1 MLYGILSLYYLRM
14 KKIATL
20 LLSLGV
26 AVNVMAQS
34 DSKDMSAV
42 AHSDMNKNGIF
53 NHFDASFTLGT
64 TGFGFD
70 IATPITDWVRLRA
83 GGTFRLSKHYSAM
96 VDTEIASGISEEEQS
111 RRFEKLSSM
120 MSSFMGTAPTR
131 TVELEGSE
139 RMNNFKFLVDVFPFK
154 NNRHWRVTAGFF
166 IGNGTIVD
174 GHNTSLSVNTLA
186 AMSSYN
192 AMYEQALR
200 GEFVDL
206 SVLGIDID
214 DDMKGTIINKLC
226 SWGETTDAYGNKTY
240 AEYGISMPIGTYAHD
255 VVAQQDIYDLKGNL
269 VHRKGEVIRS
279 KDETVRLVPDA
290 DDMVRV
296 DVHVNRVKP
305 YLGLGYEFAASKDK
319 RSSIGVD
326 AGVLFWGGS
335 PVFDVKLP
343 VGMDANGNVLTQNI
357 DLVRDV
363 NNMSGDLGDHVKTAD
378 NYTVYPEISVRFTRR
393 LW

>member
-1 MLYGILSLYYLRM
+1 MM
-14 KKIATL
+14 KKIATIL
-20 LLSLGV
+20 LGLGM
-26 AVNVMAQS
+26 AANVMAQS
-34 DSKDMSAV
+34 ADNTTQTGSKCS
-42 AHSDMNKNGIF
+42 MNKNGVF

-70 IATPITDWVRLRA
+70 IATPVTDWLRLRA
-83 GGTFRLSKHYSAM
+83 GGTFRLSSHYSATIG
-96 VDTEIASGISEEEQS
+96 TEIASGISEEEQT
-111 RRFEKLSSM
+111 RRFDKLASM
-120 MSSFMGTAPTR
+120 MESFMGTAPTR

-166 IGNGTIVD
+166 IGNGTIID
-174 GHNTSLSVNTLA
+174 GHNTPLSVNTLA
-186 AMSSYN
+186 GMSSYN
-192 AMYEQALR
+192 AMYEQARR

-206 SVLGIDID
+206 SNLGIDID
-214 DDMKGTIINKLC
+214 ADMESKIINKLC
-226 SWGETTDAYGNKTY
+226 SWGEATDANGNKTY

-255 VVAQQDIYDLKGNL
+255 FIAQQDIYDLKGNL

-279 KDETVRLVPDA
+279 KDETVRLVPDD

-296 DVHVNRVKP
+296 DVHVNRFKP

-319 RSSIGVD
+319 RSSIGID

-335 PVFDVKLP
+335 PVFDIKLP
-343 VGMDANGNVLTQNI
+343 VGMDANGNLLTQDI

-363 NNMSGDLGDHVKTAD
+363 NNIPGDLGDHVKTAN

>member
-1 MLYGILSLYYLRM
+1 
-14 KKIATL
+14 
-20 LLSLGV
+20 
-26 AVNVMAQS
+26 MAQNVNNNTS
-34 DSKDMSAV
+34 AESQCTMS
-42 AHSDMNKNGIF
+42 KNGVF

-70 IATPITDWVRLRA
+70 VATPITDWVRLRA
-83 GGTFRLSKHYSAM
+83 GGTFRLPSHHSATIG
-96 VDTEIASGISEEEQS
+96 TEIASGVSEEEQT

-120 MSSFMGTAPTR
+120 MESFMGTAPSR

-166 IGNGTIVD
+166 IGNGTIVE

-192 AMYEQALR
+192 AMYEQARR

-206 SVLGIDID
+206 SELGIDID
-214 DDMKGTIINKLC
+214 ADMESKIINKLR
-226 SWGETTDAYGNKTY
+226 SWGETTDASGNATY

-255 VVAQQDIYDLKGNL
+255 VIAQQDIYDLKGNL

-279 KDETVRLVPDA
+279 KDETVRLVPDD

-296 DVHVNRVKP
+296 DVHVNKFKP

-319 RSSIGVD
+319 RSSIGID

-343 VGMDANGNVLTQNI
+343 VGMDASGNVLTQNL

-363 NNMSGDLGDHVKTAD
+363 NNITGSLGDHVKTAD